1 MSLGREERTLQAEGD
16 LGLRSQRQESKVQ
29 NLGGA
34 GRLLE
39 EAFQTRE
46 ELGRGCQVSRF
57 LELKSQISGFCS
69 KNAHLSIV
77 AGLRVTL
84 SWEPWWRPRGRGG
97 RLNSSTWVAT
107 PTRFGKESLASS
119 TERP

>member
-39 EAFQTRE
+39 EACQTGE
-46 ELGRGCQVSRF
+46 ELGGGCQVNRF

-69 KNAHLSIV
+69 KNAHLNIV
-77 AGLRVTL
+77 EGLGATL
-84 SWEPWWRPRGRGG
+84 SWQPW
-97 RLNSSTWVAT
+97 
-107 PTRFGKESLASS
+107 
-119 TERP
+119 